1 MGQSD
6 VVNKAEAAVCV
17 VETHRKI
24 RETLERRLGGRQG
37 EIGSRIP
44 LDEAPLAFRELL
56 IVGSSLQG
64 LGRCGPYGCQEY
76 LRAKFLI

>member
-1 MGQSD
+1 MCCRNSTKDKG
-6 VVNKAEAAVCV
+6 NFG
-17 VETHRKI
+17 
-24 RETLERRLGGRQG
+24 RRLGGRQG